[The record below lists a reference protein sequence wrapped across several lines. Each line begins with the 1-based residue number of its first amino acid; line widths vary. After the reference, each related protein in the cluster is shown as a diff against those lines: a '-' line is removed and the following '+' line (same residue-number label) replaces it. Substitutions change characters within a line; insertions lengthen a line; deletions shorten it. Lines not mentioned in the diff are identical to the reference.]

1 MYLPRNDNT
10 HKKIET
16 MKTFYTLLVM
26 ACMVMTI
33 YNYVMYPEDIRQLIF
48 WSVLTLFNNQELHA
62 LKRNSN
68 DNTEQ
73 N

>member
-1 MYLPRNDNT
+1 
-10 HKKIET
+10 

-26 ACMVMTI
+26 ACMLTTL

-62 LKRNSN
+62 LKQRANE
-68 DNTEQ
+68 D
-73 N
+73 